1 MLRYG
6 RMNQLGAGWDE
17 GRAAGIEIGRSEGI
31 AVGKAE
37 GSKRYLS
44 VHAHSLIEEAYE
56 WILAQ

>member
-1 MLRYG
+1 
-6 RMNQLGAGWDE
+6 MNQLGAGWDE